1 MGQKIISQK
10 SSGHEKKRFSVVL
23 AALDSRVKLKPM
35 VIFKDLKKVPK
46 EVKDRKDVVVA
57 VSKGGSLTPELMQL
71 WVRQVWAK
79 RPRHPN
85 VLGLDIHYSHVDEQ
99 VQDVLKTVCATT
111 PKYVPGRDDRHFGWA

>member
-46 EVKDRKDVVVA
+46 EVKDQKDVFVA
-57 VSKGGSLTPELMQL
+57 VSKGGSMTPELMQL

-79 RPRHPN
+79 RPGATLFRHPN
-85 VLGLDIHYSHVDEQ
+85 VLGLDNHYTHWNKPFKGDMRE
-99 VQDVLKTVCATT
+99 TMEE
-111 PKYVPGRDDRHFGWA
+111 YME